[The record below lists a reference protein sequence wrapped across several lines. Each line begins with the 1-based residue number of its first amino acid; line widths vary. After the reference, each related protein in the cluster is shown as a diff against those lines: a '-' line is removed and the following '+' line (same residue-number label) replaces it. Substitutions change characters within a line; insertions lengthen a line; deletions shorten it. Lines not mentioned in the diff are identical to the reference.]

1 MPITTNSYQNIE
13 YNGNTVSQIGLSK
26 TLDNYTWDEIFN
38 YQYCGMCNGLARFI
52 MPYKADT
59 NYEDYNDDTKQ
70 GFTVTNIDDD
80 TGLCDIEC
88 NQTGVYLY
96 PRGLYCKI
104 IWLQGTRS
112 ESRTYQ
118 VYNSN
123 MANFKLVTEWDAPN
137 FIFTLPDPQS
147 TFGSCATAWTDS
159 EESVKTTW
167 FTDRAYGSLAYRYRH
182 DGTHSDI
189 SISGNVMPYMIYQ
202 YNGHYYCQQ
211 LRQTTYSADGTVD
224 KTGSDAKTG
233 INDKIYPIEDG
244 QPNSLCFF
252 GGNISAE
259 GLYTTTDRTGAHD
272 NPAEIYYKYTS
283 IHNLYCNLDNDDCM
297 GRFRYGG
304 SSPSSYVCL
313 QSFFKSKHASLLF
326 WAGCGVKFYADKLY
340 KPIISDG
347 FVTDFTDDM
356 DADSDLDRWSGD
368 SNHTIPD
375 SPPSPPSPSGDSVDD
390 MTVNPLFGLSSDAG
404 FAAYYLITASQLASL
419 HTWLT
424 TTAFPDGYDPYSY
437 IISLVQFPLKLSPTW
452 CLAGTS
458 GSIHIGGEDTGI
470 TASVIGTEQTY
481 HGLGTFDVPRLNSN
495 FLDYDPYTQ
504 YEVYIPC
511 CGWVTVPDIVAG
523 HQIVIRINY
532 DLTDASI
539 IGNVYVKINGDS
551 LLIASKSGMMGR
563 QTVVTGEAQGVKS
576 AQITSALLSA
586 GTGALNVATG
596 IISGN
601 AVAAVS
607 GGYNIVAG
615 LAQANI
621 AGNSSYTR
629 SIGSTGGR
637 ALLCQYDKCY
647 VKITT
652 TRADIPSNY
661 GHTIGYICN
670 KPGKV
675 SDFSG
680 FSVFDNV
687 DTSGISG
694 ATERERQLIKRILE
708 TGVIINAAPSP

>member
-1 MPITTNSYQNIE
+1 MAITTDSYQNIE
-13 YNGNTVSQIGLSK
+13 YSGDTVSQIGLSK

-38 YQYCGMCNGLARFI
+38 FQYCSMSNRLNRIVTLRTAVNMENSLVRSVVPLTINNFTTTSLGYHFADMSADEPGEYIFPDGM
-52 MPYKADT
+52 
-59 NYEDYNDDTKQ
+59 
-70 GFTVTNIDDD
+70 
-80 TGLCDIEC
+80 
-88 NQTGVYLY
+88 
-96 PRGLYCKI
+96 YCKI
-104 IWLQGTRS
+104 LWLQGTRS
-112 ESRTYQ
+112 ASINYGI
-118 VYNSN
+118 YNSN
-123 MANFKLVTEWDAPN
+123 KNGFKIVTEWDAPN
-137 FIFTLPDPQS
+137 FIYTLPDPQN
-147 TFGSCATAWTDS
+147 TVGDCATSWNDN
-159 EESVKTTW
+159 ESDVKTTW
-167 FTDRAYGSLAYRYRH
+167 STMGSYGSLSYRYNH
-182 DGTHSDI
+182 DGTHTDI
-189 SISGNVMPYMIYQ
+189 AVANDIFPYIMFQ
-202 YNGHYYCQQ
+202 YNNHYYLHQ
-211 LRQTTYSADGTVD
+211 LRQSTYEWTGTVD
-224 KTGSDAKTG
+224 RSDSKNTGGNWLYS
-233 INDKIYPIEDG
+233 IEDDG
-244 QPNSLCFF
+244 VYSLAFT
-252 GGNISAE
+252 GGNVSTQGIYTDSARATASQNP
-259 GLYTTTDRTGAHD
+259 YNYRYDTTTVTDVYA
-272 NPAEIYYKYTS
+272 NA
-283 IHNLYCNLDNDDCM
+283 DNDDCM
-297 GRFRYGG
+297 FKLTYGTT
-304 SSPSSYVCL
+304 SPSRELTITTY
-313 QSFFKSKHASLLF
+313 FRTKRASLLF

-347 FVTDFTDDM
+347 FVTDYTDNM
-356 DADSDLDRWSGD
+356 DTESDLDNWSGGTRHD
-368 SNHTIPD
+368 IPD
-375 SPPSPPSPSGDSVDD
+375 EPPSPPSPTGDNVDD

-481 HGLGTFDVPRLNSN
+481 HGLGTFDVPRLNGN

-596 IISGN
+596 LISGN

-652 TRADIPSNY
+652 TRADIPLNY

-680 FSVFDNV
+680 YSVFDNV

>member
-1 MPITTNSYQNIE
+1 MAINTDSYMNIVYSGTTV
-13 YNGNTVSQIGLSK
+13 TRIGLSK
-26 TLDNYTWDEIFN
+26 ALSNYTLDELYD
-38 YQYCGMCNGLARFI
+38 YVYCAFSNRL
-52 MPYKADT
+52 YKLILERQNSNINTYADT
-59 NYEDYNDDTKQ
+59 EKVPYVVTTSGTKVTVNNGIGIITDERGDYQ
-70 GFTVTNIDDD
+70 FIV
-80 TGLCDIEC
+80 
-88 NQTGVYLY
+88 
-96 PRGLYCKI
+96 
-104 IWLQGTRS
+104 WLQGSRS
-112 ESRTYQ
+112 EAGTYSIYQ
-118 VYNSN
+118 YQLTD
-123 MANFKLVTEWDAPN
+123 FKLITEWDAPN
-137 FIFTLPDPQS
+137 YYYKLPDPVS
-147 TFGSCATAWTDS
+147 TFGTAATSWSDD
-159 EESVKTTW
+159 ESTVKTTW
-167 FTDRAYGSLAYRYRH
+167 STVDGHGELFYRYVHGGMINDISLA
-182 DGTHSDI
+182 SN
-189 SISGNVMPYMIYQ
+189 NVYPYAMFKHGSRIYLK
-202 YNGHYYCQQ
+202 Q
-211 LRQTTYSADGTVD
+211 LRQNAPAFMATVA
-224 KTGSDAKTG
+224 KGSDYYTG
-233 INDKIYPIEDG
+233 GSWIYSV
-244 QPNSLCFF
+244 QPDDPGISVA
-252 GGNISAE
+252 GGNFV
-259 GLYTTTDRTGAHD
+259 
-272 NPAEIYYKYTS
+272 NPAYAQADMTDTPEDPFTYYYDEAGISRKNRYSKTS
-283 IHNLYCNLDNDDCM
+283 DENIIARISYN
-297 GRFRYGG
+297 G
-304 SSPSSYVCL
+304 SNPAQYL
-313 QSFFKSKHASLLF
+313 GIESFFSNKYQSLLF
-326 WAGCGVKFYADKLY
+326 WAACGIKFYADKLY
-340 KPIISDG
+340 KPIIKDG
-347 FVTDFTDDM
+347 YVEDFTDNLE
-356 DADSDLDRWSGD
+356 AESDLDNWSGD
-368 SNHTIPD
+368 TKHTVPVT
-375 SPPSPPSPSGDSVDD
+375 PPSPPVPSGDDVDD

-404 FAAYYLITASQLASL
+404 FATYYLITASQLATL

-481 HGLGTFDVPRLNSN
+481 HGLGTFYVPRLNEN